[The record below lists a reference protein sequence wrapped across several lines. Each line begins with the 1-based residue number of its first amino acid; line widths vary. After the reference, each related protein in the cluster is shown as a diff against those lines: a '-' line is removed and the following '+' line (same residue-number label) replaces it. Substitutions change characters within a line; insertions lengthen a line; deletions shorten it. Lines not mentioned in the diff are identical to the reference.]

1 MGFIEPLSPKNNEI
15 IVNSVAGKDFNYY
28 KNGITS
34 VLSECYKKTKNNGY
48 LVFSFHDK
56 SLDSWLAVLESIHD
70 AGFLLSDCYP
80 VQAETRT
87 GAHTSN
93 KNSIGIDL
101 MLICQKQ
108 QVTYEQMNLFMGG
121 DVDTAL
127 DNTRQYI
134 LIVLDKFQKV
144 EAELTVPDIQNI
156 AIAKFFSEIRN
167 YYRYDAESKKVVIIK
182 LQHFLEKIEDLSGDF
197 EITKKRNGW
206 WSELYK
212 DLLRKVKP

>member
-1 MGFIEPLSPKNNEI
+1 MS
-15 IVNSVAGKDFNYY
+15 
-28 KNGITS
+28 
-34 VLSECYKKTKNNGY
+34 
-48 LVFSFHDK
+48 
-56 SLDSWLAVLESIHD
+56 
-70 AGFLLSDCYP
+70 
-80 VQAETRT
+80 
-87 GAHTSN
+87 
-93 KNSIGIDL
+93 
-101 MLICQKQ
+101 
-108 QVTYEQMNLFMGG
+108 G

-127 DNTRQYI
+127 ENTRQYI

-212 DLLRKVKP
+212 EKWNIKS